1 VLPGNAFRFADRDF
15 RDYLENLIRE
25 ELPAHILAKI
35 CWIGRASTG
44 NLEQVDQMS
53 VFEKAYADFL
63 SGLTN
68 GDYQY
73 HEQFIKIL
81 SELYS
86 IYPTGTLY
94 NCEDEDESNA
104 MRDTIILGRSNL
116 GTI

>member
-1 VLPGNAFRFADRDF
+1 MSLF
-15 RDYLENLIRE
+15 E
-25 ELPAHILAKI
+25 E
-35 CWIGRASTG
+35 
-44 NLEQVDQMS
+44 
-53 VFEKAYADFL
+53 AYANFL
-63 SGLTN
+63 SGLTV

-81 SELYS
+81 SELHS